1 MIAPREGLAGRAL
14 VVAFLVLAM
23 AACGGAVS
31 SPTGVAAGAGDVV
44 TTGPV
49 PTATPAASP
58 ASDAAEASEPAISTG
73 GDCAALTDAA
83 AGVQLWVTS
92 IQAVTSDAQWQQLV
106 ADVHF
111 DIYAFRERAELVAA
125 LPDAASQR
133 VDPWSAH
140 VGSLQELVRLAADA
154 VATKTPFA
162 DGIGGRMV
170 ELAGALSVGGL
181 MALQDAI
188 AGAGC

>member
-1 MIAPREGLAGRAL
+1 MIAPRGGLTGKVL
-14 VVAFLVLAM
+14 VTSLVILTM
-23 AACGGAVS
+23 AACGGSAS
-31 SPTGVAAGAGDVV
+31 SPSDVDARAGDLV
-44 TTGPV
+44 TPAPV
-49 PTATPAASP
+49 ATATLAVGPAN
-58 ASDAAEASEPAISTG
+58 DTAEASQPASSSG

-92 IQAVTSDAQWQQLV
+92 MQAVTSDAQWQQLV
-106 ADVHF
+106 ANVNF
-111 DIYAFRERAELVAA
+111 DIYAFRQRAELVAA

-140 VGSLQELVRLAADA
+140 VGGLQELVRLAADA
-154 VATKTPFA
+154 VATNTPFA

-170 ELAGALSVGGL
+170 ELAGALSVGGM
-181 MALQDAI
+181 MALQDSV

>member
-1 MIAPREGLAGRAL
+1 MIAPRGGPAGRAL

-23 AACGGAVS
+23 AGCGGAAS
-31 SPTGVAAGAGDVV
+31 SPTGVAAGDGDVV

-49 PTATPAASP
+49 PTATPAVGP
-58 ASDAAEASEPAISTG
+58 ASDAAKASEAAISPG
-73 GDCAALTDAA
+73 GDCAAVTEAA

-92 IQAVTSDAQWQQLV
+92 MQAVTSDAQWQQLV

-111 DIYAFRERAELVAA
+111 DIYAFRQRAELVAA
-125 LPDAASQR
+125 LPDAAPQR

-154 VATKTPFA
+154 VATNSPFV
-162 DGIGGRMV
+162 DGLSGRMV
-170 ELAGALSVGGL
+170 ELAGALSVSGM
-181 MALQDAI
+181 MALEDSI

>member
-1 MIAPREGLAGRAL
+1 MIGSRGGLAGGTL
-14 VVAFLVLAM
+14 VAAFLVLAM
-23 AACGGAVS
+23 AACGGAAS
-31 SPTGVAAGAGDVV
+31 SPTGLGAAVSGVV
-44 TTGPV
+44 TSSPV
-49 PTATPAASP
+49 PTTTPAAGP
-58 ASDAAEASEPAISTG
+58 ASDAAEASEPAISSVG
-73 GDCAALTDAA
+73 GCTALTDAA

-92 IQAVTSDAQWQQLV
+92 MQAVTSDAQWQRLV

-111 DIYAFRERAELVAA
+111 DIYAFRQRAELVAV

-154 VATKTPFA
+154 VATNTPFA

-170 ELAGALSVGGL
+170 ELAGDLSVGG
-181 MALQDAI
+181 MIALQDAI

>member
-1 MIAPREGLAGRAL
+1 MIGPRGGLAGGTL
-14 VVAFLVLAM
+14 VAAFLVLAM
-23 AACGGAVS
+23 AACGGAAS
-31 SPTGVAAGAGDVV
+31 SPTGLGAGVSGVV
-44 TTGPV
+44 TSSPV
-49 PTATPAASP
+49 PTTTPAAGP
-58 ASDAAEASEPAISTG
+58 ASDAAEASEPAISSVG
-73 GDCAALTDAA
+73 GCAALTDAA

-92 IQAVTSDAQWQQLV
+92 MQAVTSDAQWQRLV

-111 DIYAFRERAELVAA
+111 DIYAFRQRAELVAV

-154 VATKTPFA
+154 VATNTPFA

-170 ELAGALSVGGL
+170 ELAGALSVGG
-181 MALQDAI
+181 MIALQDAI

>member
-1 MIAPREGLAGRAL
+1 MIAPRDGLAGRAL

-23 AACGGAVS
+23 AACGGAAS

-49 PTATPAASP
+49 PIATPAAGP
-58 ASDAAEASEPAISTG
+58 ASEAAEASEPAISPG
-73 GDCAALTDAA
+73 ADCAAVTEAA

-92 IQAVTSDAQWQQLV
+92 MQAVTSDAQWQQLV

-111 DIYAFRERAELVAA
+111 DIYAFRQRAELVAA
-125 LPDAASQR
+125 LPDAAPQR

-154 VATKTPFA
+154 VATNAPFA

-170 ELAGALSVGGL
+170 ELAAALSVGG
-181 MALQDAI
+181 MIALQDAI
-188 AGAGC
+188 AGVGC